1 MPRSV
6 QHFHVAEPI
15 QPNAAPVVRRSRR
28 PQTGFA
34 FSAELV
40 AKHPELP
47 FPVPSQPVRAKQAV
61 AIVVSGRDW
70 TPALDGR
77 AYNPVNIGQQ
87 ANSARSRSATHTFR
101 LLLASI
107 NPKASI
113 VYNTVVLGH
122 QGPSKWFTAA
132 EVWNTAMANVNG
144 TGGRQHFRLGGHHV
158 G

>member
-1 MPRSV
+1 MIRRRMPRSV

-34 FSAELV
+34 FPAVLV

-47 FPVPSQPVRAKQAV
+47 FPVPSQPVWAKQAV

-101 LLLASI
+101 LLRTTKTS
-107 NPKASI
+107 KGST
-113 VYNTVVLGH
+113 VYNTVVLGL
-122 QGPSKWFTAA
+122 GPRE
-132 EVWNTAMANVNG
+132 EVS
-144 TGGRQHFRLGGHHV
+144 F
-158 G
+158 